1 MKSRFIIFFSLVC
14 LFLAGCSK
22 RSNVTTSSV
31 PADSFRLSVSDVFA
45 DGDERVCS
53 VTIESGQRP
62 RISLNEGSNSYGS
75 WPAGEQSPEGRVY
88 REWVA
93 SFVVS
98 AVHPNGSDKHYV
110 KTKIRS
116 GSGVTVTEVHEIAAP
131 EASDK
136 VMGVTIRDGVY
147 KLGAPL
153 VIGKYR
159 GRDLILLV
167 RPEVIQTAAK

>member
-1 MKSRFIIFFSLVC
+1 MKSHAIIVFSLVC
-14 LFLAGCSK
+14 LSFSGCSK
-22 RSNVTTSSV
+22 RSDVATHSL

-53 VTIESGQRP
+53 VTIESEQRP
-62 RISLNEGSNSYGS
+62 RVSLTEGSNSYGN
-75 WPAGEQSPEGRVY
+75 WPAEEQSSEGRTY

-93 SFVVS
+93 SFAVS
-98 AVHPNGSDKHYV
+98 AVNPNGSDKHYV

-116 GSGVTVTEVHEIAAP
+116 GSGVTVTEVHEVPAQEP
-131 EASDK
+131 LDK

-159 GRDLILLV
+159 GHDLNLVV
-167 RPEVIQTAAK
+167 RPEVIQTVAR